1 MKNYVITIARGF
13 GSGGKDVGNRLSKE
27 LGIPC
32 YEREILDMASEQTG
46 LNVGVFMQVDEKLRR
61 RAILKNLQTVQT
73 SYAVEPTEKD
83 FVSDENLFFIQA
95 EIIRALA
102 QNQSCI
108 IVGKCAD
115 YILKDCDNVIS
126 VYVEAPR
133 AACVEEIMKKLNV
146 SEKRAHQL
154 IKTTDTYRAN
164 YYRYYTRGRDW
175 TNPINYDMTL
185 NSDRIGRENCVK
197 IIKNYV
203 DIKFRTE
210 ENEVEAEQSM
220 PE

>member
-210 ENEVEAEQSM
+210 ENGVGTDQSM

>member
-13 GSGGKDVGNRLSKE
+13 GSGGKDVGNRLAKE

-32 YEREILDMASEQTG
+32 YEREILDMASEKTG
-46 LNVGVFMQVDEKLRR
+46 LNVGMFMQVDERLRKN
-61 RAILKNLQTVQT
+61 AILKNLQTVQT

-83 FVSDENLFFIQA
+83 FVSDENLFFVQA
-95 EIIRALA
+95 EIIRTLA
-102 QNQSCI
+102 QSQSCI

-115 YILKDCDNVIS
+115 YILRDYDNVIS

-146 SEKRAHQL
+146 PEKRAHQL

-185 NSDRIGRENCVK
+185 NSDKVGRGNCVK
-197 IIKNYV
+197 IIKNYI
-203 DIKFRTE
+203 DIRFGEKK
-210 ENEVEAEQSM
+210 ENHD
-220 PE
+220 

>member
-61 RAILKNLQTVQT
+61 KAILKNLQTVQT
-73 SYAVEPTEKD
+73 TYAVEPTEKD

-95 EIIRALA
+95 EIIRTLA

-146 SEKRAHQL
+146 SEKKAHHL

-175 TNPINYDMTL
+175 TNPVNYDMTL
-185 NSDRIGRENCVK
+185 NSERIGRENCVK

-203 DIKFRTE
+203 DIRFCS
-210 ENEVEAEQSM
+210 ENT
-220 PE
+220 

>member
-13 GSGGKDVGNRLSKE
+13 GSGGKDVGNRLAKE
-27 LGIPC
+27 LNIPC
-32 YEREILDMASEQTG
+32 YEREILDMASEKTG

-61 RAILKNLQTVQT
+61 NAILKNLKTVQT

-102 QNQSCI
+102 QTQSCI

-115 YILKDCDNVIS
+115 YILKDYDNVIS

-185 NSDRIGRENCVK
+185 NSDKVGRENCVK

-203 DIKFRTE
+203 DFKFGTE
-210 ENEVEAEQSM
+210 DAVK
-220 PE
+220 

>member
-13 GSGGKDVGNRLSKE
+13 GSGGKDIGNRLSKA

-32 YEREILDMASEQTG
+32 YEREILDMASEKTG
-46 LNVGVFMQVDEKLRR
+46 LNVGMFMQVDEKLRKN
-61 RAILKNLQTVQT
+61 AILKNLQTVQT

-83 FVSDENLFFIQA
+83 FISDENLFFIQA
-95 EIIRALA
+95 EIIRTLA
-102 QNQSCI
+102 QTQPCI

-115 YILKDCDNVIS
+115 YILKDYDNVIS
-126 VYVEAPR
+126 VYIEAPR
-133 AACVEEIMKKLNV
+133 AACVDEIMKKLNV

-175 TNPINYDMTL
+175 TNPINYDFTL
-185 NSDRIGRENCVK
+185 NSDKVGRENCVK
-197 IIKNYV
+197 IIENYV
-203 DIKFRTE
+203 DIKLGER
-210 ENEVEAEQSM
+210 NSVPDSSNKA
-220 PE
+220 

>member
-1 MKNYVITIARGF
+1 MKNYIITIARGF
-13 GSGGKDVGNRLSKE
+13 GSGGKDVGNRLAKE

-32 YEREILDMASEQTG
+32 YEREILDMASEKTG

-61 RAILKNLQTVQT
+61 NAILKNLQTVQT

-102 QNQSCI
+102 QTQSCI

-115 YILKDCDNVIS
+115 YILKDYDNVIS
-126 VYVEAPR
+126 VYIEAPR
-133 AACVEEIMKKLNV
+133 AACVEEIIQKLNV

-185 NSDRIGRENCVK
+185 NSDKVGRENCVK

-203 DIKFRTE
+203 DIRFGME
-210 ENEVEAEQSM
+210 EGKA
-220 PE
+220 

>member
-95 EIIRALA
+95 EIIRTLA
-102 QNQSCI
+102 QSQSCI

-133 AACVEEIMKKLNV
+133 AACVEEIMRKLNV
-146 SEKRAHQL
+146 SERRAHQL

-197 IIKNYV
+197 IIRNYV
-203 DIKFRTE
+203 DIRFRTE
-210 ENEVEAEQSM
+210 NT
-220 PE
+220 

>member
-13 GSGGKDVGNRLSKE
+13 GSGGKDVGNRLAKE
-27 LGIPC
+27 LNIPC
-32 YEREILDMASEQTG
+32 YEREILDMASEKTG

-61 RAILKNLQTVQT
+61 NAILKNLQTVQT

-102 QNQSCI
+102 QTQSCI

-115 YILKDCDNVIS
+115 YILKDYDNVIS

-185 NSDRIGRENCVK
+185 NSDKVGRENCVK

-203 DIKFRTE
+203 DFKFGTE
-210 ENEVEAEQSM
+210 DAVK
-220 PE
+220 

>member
-13 GSGGKDVGNRLSKE
+13 GSGGKDVGNRLAKE
-27 LGIPC
+27 LNIPC
-32 YEREILDMASEQTG
+32 YEREILDMASEKTG

-61 RAILKNLQTVQT
+61 NAILKNLKTVQT

-102 QNQSCI
+102 QTQSCI

-115 YILKDCDNVIS
+115 YILKDYDNVIS

-154 IKTTDTYRAN
+154 IKITDTYRAN

-185 NSDRIGRENCVK
+185 NSDKVGRENCVK

-203 DIKFRTE
+203 DFKFGTE
-210 ENEVEAEQSM
+210 DAVK
-220 PE
+220 